1 MGAGRSAVAVGHG
14 WSVRVGITATAIN
27 GVLSINPSA
36 SASPAG
42 PTLSFSQPYI
52 TAGGVGILTI
62 GAGFGVAPG
71 QYTVTVTG
79 VAGSITHSTTVV
91 VTVTRKGLV
100 NGGFETGD
108 LTGWSAS
115 GPGTVINYPHSGIY
129 RADVG
134 TPGLPTRTVGDSV
147 LTQTF

>member
-14 WSVRVGITATAIN
+14 WSVQVAINTTAIN

-52 TAGGVGILTI
+52 TAGGGGILTI
-62 GAGFGVAPG
+62 GARFGGAPG

-79 VAGSITHSTTVV
+79 VAGAITHSTTVV
-91 VTVTRKGLV
+91 VPVTRKGLV
-100 NGGFETGD
+100 DGGFQAGD
-108 LTGWSAS
+108 LTGWDANAPVH
-115 GPGTVINYPHSGIY
+115 GFNHP
-129 RADVG
+129 
-134 TPGLPTRTVGDSV
+134 
-147 LTQTF
+147 